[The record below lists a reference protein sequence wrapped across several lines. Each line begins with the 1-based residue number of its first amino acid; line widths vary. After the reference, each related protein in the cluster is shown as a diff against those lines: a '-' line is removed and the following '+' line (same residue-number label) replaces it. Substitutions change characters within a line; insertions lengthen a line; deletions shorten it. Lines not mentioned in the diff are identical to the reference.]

1 MKSIDY
7 RGMVFVLCV
16 VCCVFFLPHPG
27 LSVERNPRL
36 GARIGYSHIS
46 GYYENKL
53 QGGASAGI
61 YIIPYIWKYLM
72 VECDSGFAYYPLK
85 GSSSSSLMAYSL
97 GVGPFFY
104 YPVHERVSLY
114 LGTLV
119 KGMLFHV
126 KTAETGKEDVSLKFG
141 FSLSAGLMFPVAKG
155 IEIRAGYVFSENDL
169 TRNLFMSH
177 DVFAGVAYAFSPSAA
192 RETLEQESE
201 SEAVELYKQAVGHY
215 NAGDFDQALSLFRRV
230 LEREHDYPGVA
241 DYVTAIESAKAR
253 YDRAMEYKKS
263 GDLLQALKLLR
274 EIDQPMSSVR
284 AEREKI
290 AGELSGKVLLLEQK
304 GIDQYNNKN
313 YGGALETF
321 QNILIIDPENTRA
334 RLYLPR
340 ARKRYDAYQKL
351 K

>member
-1 MKSIDY
+1 MKYIDY
-7 RGMVFVLCV
+7 RGTVFLLCVLCGA
-16 VCCVFFLPHPG
+16 FFLPRPG
-27 LSVERNPRL
+27 LSAERNPRL
-36 GARIGYSHIS
+36 GARIGYSHIT

-53 QGGASAGI
+53 RGGASAGV

-104 YPVHERVSLY
+104 YPAHERVSVY

-126 KTAETGKEDVSLKFG
+126 KAAETGKEDVSLKFG
-141 FSLSAGLMFPVAKG
+141 FSLSAGLMFSVAKG
-155 IEIRAGYVFSENDL
+155 IELRLGYVFSENDL

-177 DVFAGVAYAFSPSAA
+177 DVFAGAAYAFSPSGA
-192 RETLEQESE
+192 RQLQKPESE
-201 SEAVELYKQAVGHY
+201 SPAVELYKQAMGRY
-215 NAGDFDQALSLFRRV
+215 NAGDLDRALPLFRRV
-230 LEREHDYPGVA
+230 LELEPDYPGVG
-241 DYVTAIESAKAR
+241 DSVTAIETAKAR
-253 YDRAMEYKKS
+253 YDRAMEYKKN

-274 EIDQPMSSVR
+274 EIEPPMSSAR
-284 AEREKI
+284 AEQEKI
-290 AGELSGKVLLLEQK
+290 AGELSGQVLLLEQK
-304 GIDQYNNKN
+304 GIEQYNNKN
-313 YGGALETF
+313 YREAVETF
-321 QNILIIDPENTRA
+321 QNILIIDPENTKA

-340 ARKRYDAYQKL
+340 ARKRHEAYQKL